1 MFYME
6 ERLGAWQVGD
16 DREKGA
22 AEFKLFFPSGF
33 DPQIRSIRVA
43 GTFQKKVSN
52 SSNWNYHSGLLL
64 KKTVGE
70 EGAIWI
76 CRTQKEL
83 EAGFYQYKYLV
94 EFADGTERIVSDPCT
109 RYGGIP
115 DPEDKDGKEVAN
127 SGFVIGGSR
136 PIDNKVKPLPHGR
149 KPLRDLMI
157 YEINLDD
164 FTDEFRDKRAPL
176 DAARD
181 KLDYLADLGVNAVL
195 FMPWT
200 SWKNRYFDWGY
211 EPFQY
216 FAVEYRYAN
225 DLDHPEEKISWLK
238 KLISA
243 CHERNIHVIMD
254 GVFNHVSTVF
264 PYRLLY
270 RNPDKCPY
278 TGKFGNTFSG
288 LQDLNF
294 ANACTQEL
302 IRDVCTYWIKIFGID
317 GIRFDN
323 TVNYYVKGDN
333 RGIPELLEAIQ
344 HHLDK
349 VGETNFSMTL
359 EHMEMDA
366 AEITKQTKATSYWDN
381 KLHDL
386 CFEYLWQKQI
396 DSRIL
401 NSFNNDRYVNS
412 SLGKAATIY
421 LSNHDHPHV
430 NWRAGARN
438 NLGAFEWSKT
448 QPYAIALFCCPGVPM
463 IQNGQEFGEDH
474 WIPENDEATGRRVRP
489 RPLRWT
495 LRDDKIGSALFI
507 LYKRLIEI
515 RKSYAGL
522 RSTNFYPE
530 NWEEWQTRLNPEG
543 FGVDTEKQIVIFHRW
558 GNDSAGN
565 LQRFII
571 VLNFSDYPQRV
582 TVKFPEN
589 GIWTDLLSGYNGSW
603 KVDVSGNTLGF
614 EIGSNWGHIFF
625 K

>member
-1 MFYME
+1 VFYMD

-22 AEFKLFFPSGF
+22 VEFKLFFPNGF
-33 DPQIRSIRVA
+33 DPQIQSIRVA
-43 GTFQKKVSN
+43 GDFQKHVSD
-52 SSNWNYHSGLLL
+52 SSNWNYQVGILL
-64 KKTVGE
+64 KKTLGA
-70 EGAIWI
+70 EGTIWS

-83 EAGFYQYKYLV
+83 KAGFYQYKYFV
-94 EFADGTERIVSDPCT
+94 EFTDGTKRIVSDPCT
-109 RYGGIP
+109 RYGGIS
-115 DPEDKDGKEVAN
+115 DPEDREGQEVAN

-136 PIDNKVKPLPHGR
+136 PSENIVKPLPSGR
-149 KPLRDLMI
+149 KSLRDLII

-176 DAARD
+176 DAAGD
-181 KLDYLADLGVNAVL
+181 KLDYLVDLGVNAVL

-225 DLDHPEEKISWLK
+225 DLDKPQEKISWLK
-238 KLISA
+238 KLISD

-270 RNPDKCPY
+270 RDPDDCPY
-278 TGKFGNTFSG
+278 TGVFGECFSG

-302 IRDVCTYWIKIFGID
+302 IRDVCIYWIKIFGID

-344 HHLDK
+344 RYLVQ

-359 EHMEMDA
+359 EHMKIDA
-366 AEITKQTKATSYWDN
+366 AKIVKKTKANSYWDN
-381 KLHDL
+381 MLHEL
-386 CFEYLWQKQI
+386 CFEYLKQKQI

-401 NSFNNDRYVNS
+401 NAFNNDRHVNS

-421 LSNHDHPHV
+421 LSNHDHSHV
-430 NWRAGARN
+430 NWQAGARN

-448 QPYAIALFCCPGVPM
+448 QPYAIALLCCPGVPM
-463 IQNGQEFGEDH
+463 IQNGQEFGEDY
-474 WIPENDEATGRRVRP
+474 WIPDDDKETGRRVRP

-495 LRDDKIGSALFI
+495 LKDDDIGSAMFN
-507 LYKRLIEI
+507 LYKRLMEI
-515 RKSYAGL
+515 RRNYEGL
-522 RSTNFYPE
+522 RSTKFYPE
-530 NWEEWQTRLNPEG
+530 NWEDWQTKLNPEG
-543 FGVDTEKQIVIFHRW
+543 FGVDTEKQIVVFHRW
-558 GNDSAGN
+558 GNDSAGT

-571 VLNFSDYPQRV
+571 VLNFSDFPQWV

-589 GIWTDLLSGYNGSW
+589 GVWTDLLSDFNGSW
-603 KVDVSGNTLGF
+603 KVDVRDKTLNF
-614 EIGSNWGHIFF
+614 EVGSNWGHIFF